1 MSSFLKMSLVLRRAN
16 RVNQST
22 MRGLCSQAQELER
35 SGMVL
40 PNVAIAGVTGA
51 VGQEF
56 LELLEA
62 RKFPFA
68 NLKLLASARSAG
80 KKITYMGK
88 EYTIEEMT
96 EDSFENV
103 DIALFSAGGSQSKK
117 YAPVAV
123 DAGAVVVDNSS
134 AFRMQP
140 GVPLVVPEVNPE
152 AIRAHRGIIANP
164 NCSTIL
170 MTLPVW
176 PLHKEVPVKR
186 ICVSTYQA
194 SSGAGAEAMR
204 ELEQQAR
211 DWVEG
216 KEEVKQDIF
225 GRQYIWNLFSHNSAV
240 CLETGY
246 NEEELKMV
254 KETTKIFDEQIPV
267 TATCIRVPVLRAHC
281 EAINITFSEPMDE
294 ARARRI
300 LENAPGVTIAD
311 DRENNKFPEP
321 LMASGEDDIFV
332 GRIRPDLSQP
342 AGYGL
347 ELFIAGDQIRKG
359 AALNAVQI
367 AETLV
372 QYARDDATQGVS
384 VGIKQDS
391 EAVFTRGFSTSAP
404 EEKKKD

>member
-1 MSSFLKMSLVLRRAN
+1 
-16 RVNQST
+16 
-22 MRGLCSQAQELER
+22 
-35 SGMVL
+35 
-40 PNVAIAGVTGA
+40 
-51 VGQEF
+51 
-56 LELLEA
+56 
-62 RKFPFA
+62 
-68 NLKLLASARSAG
+68 
-80 KKITYMGK
+80 MGK

-117 YAPVAV
+117 YAPAAV

-152 AIRAHRGIIANP
+152 AIRA
-164 NCSTIL
+164 
-170 MTLPVW
+170 
-176 PLHKEVPVKR
+176 
-186 ICVSTYQA
+186 
-194 SSGAGAEAMR
+194 
-204 ELEQQAR
+204 LEQQAR

-281 EAINITFSEPMDE
+281 EAINLTFAEPMDE
-294 ARARRI
+294 ARARSI
-300 LENAPGVTIAD
+300 LENAPGVSIAD
-311 DRENNKFPEP
+311 DRENNQFPEP
-321 LMASGEDDIFV
+321 LMASGQDDIFV

-342 AGYGL
+342 GGYGL

-367 AETLV
+367 AEQLV
-372 QYARDDATQGVS
+372 QNARDDATQGVS
-384 VGIKQDS
+384 VGIKQGS
-391 EAVFTRGFSTSAP
+391 ETVFSRGFSTSAP
-404 EEKKKD
+404 EEKKD